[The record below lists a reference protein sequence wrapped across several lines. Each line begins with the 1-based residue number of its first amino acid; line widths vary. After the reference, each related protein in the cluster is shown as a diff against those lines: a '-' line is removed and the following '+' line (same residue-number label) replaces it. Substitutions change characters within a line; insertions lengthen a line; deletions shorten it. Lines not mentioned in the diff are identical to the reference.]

1 MVDSGGKGKSDQVEK
16 KMERKKNKERGGERH
31 FFRPFRPYLAPAIC
45 PWVYEYGFGG
55 IPMIIS
61 CECST
66 NSLWNE
72 THSGMKVILVSY
84 KKQPLSLLFYPAI
97 ERFHMT
103 SLAAIL
109 VFQNSET
116 AAILVFQSSPVG
128 VDLFSY
134 VNAFF
139 CSDKFLN
146 S

>member
-1 MVDSGGKGKSDQVEK
+1 MNAV
-16 KMERKKNKERGGERH
+16 R
-31 FFRPFRPYLAPAIC
+31 
-45 PWVYEYGFGG
+45 
-55 IPMIIS
+55 
-61 CECST
+61 T
-66 NSLWNE
+66 SLWNE

-84 KKQPLSLLFYPAI
+84 KKQHLSLLFYPAI

-103 SLAAIL
+103 SPAPIL

>member
-1 MVDSGGKGKSDQVEK
+1 
-16 KMERKKNKERGGERH
+16 
-31 FFRPFRPYLAPAIC
+31 
-45 PWVYEYGFGG
+45 
-55 IPMIIS
+55 
-61 CECST
+61 
-66 NSLWNE
+66 
-72 THSGMKVILVSY
+72 MKVILVSY

-103 SLAAIL
+103 SPAAIL
-109 VFQNSET
+109 VFQNNET
-116 AAILVFQSSPVG
+116 AAILLLQSSPVG

>member
-1 MVDSGGKGKSDQVEK
+1 MNAV
-16 KMERKKNKERGGERH
+16 R
-31 FFRPFRPYLAPAIC
+31 
-45 PWVYEYGFGG
+45 
-55 IPMIIS
+55 
-61 CECST
+61 T
-66 NSLWNE
+66 SLWNE

-103 SLAAIL
+103 SPAPIL